1 MLIEF
6 SLNGLH
12 IYVAHTT
19 IYWWRWG
26 ERFIKTT
33 KATRREPRKK
43 RIRTEKYG
51 RMDLWT
57 KIKISQ
63 FNSIVG
69 RDGVSFRLHANES
82 IFILDAVFDEY

>member
-1 MLIEF
+1 MGCIFTWRIQRYIGDGEARD
-6 SLNGLH
+6 SLKQQKQLDANRG
-12 IYVAHTT
+12 
-19 IYWWRWG
+19 
-26 ERFIKTT
+26 
-33 KATRREPRKK
+33 KK

>member
-1 MLIEF
+1 MGCIFTWRIRQYIGDGEARD
-6 SLNGLH
+6 SLKQQKQLDANRG
-12 IYVAHTT
+12 
-19 IYWWRWG
+19 
-26 ERFIKTT
+26 
-33 KATRREPRKK
+33 KK